1 MKKVI
6 RNIGGD
12 RYEYVY
18 IPEMLDAKAESL
30 NILKAKFSEA
40 VNEINTKLGLNV
52 QWKATASIKG
62 SAIYDEPVKIDK
74 FRNVLQN
81 NSVLYVNAEFE
92 L

>member
-1 MKKVI
+1 MKKELI
-6 RNIGGD
+6 ITGGG
-12 RYEYVY
+12 RYGYVY
-18 IPEMLDAKAESL
+18 TPEMLDAKAEALS
-30 NILKAKFSEA
+30 ILKAKFSEA

-52 QWKATASIKG
+52 QWKATTSIKG
-62 SAIYDEPVKIDK
+62 SAIYDEPIKIDK